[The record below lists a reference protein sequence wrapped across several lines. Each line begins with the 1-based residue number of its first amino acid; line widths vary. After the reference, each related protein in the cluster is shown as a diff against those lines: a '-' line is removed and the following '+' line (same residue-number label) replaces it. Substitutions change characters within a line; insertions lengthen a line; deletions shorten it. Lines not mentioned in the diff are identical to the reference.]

1 MKLYLIS
8 GLGADRRVFERLK
21 LNADVIHIS
30 WKMPLDNE
38 SLSSYV
44 QRLSSKI
51 DTSEDFCLGGL
62 SFGGVCA
69 QEITKTLKPEK
80 LVLISTVKN
89 QNEFPLRI
97 RLAFR
102 TGLYKL
108 VPNVVFKK
116 LAFSL
121 SRILTLTGKNAD
133 VKFKSMVAQIDKKVF
148 GWSIDKM
155 ANWDGAGDFP
165 YLHIHGTAE
174 RLLPAKNIKN
184 ATLIKGGGHLMVL
197 NNPKE
202 ISDLINRYLES

>member
-8 GLGADRRVFERLK
+8 GLGADGRVFERLK
-21 LNADVIHIS
+21 LNADVIHIP

-62 SFGGVCA
+62 SFGGMCA
-69 QEITKTLKPEK
+69 QEMAKHLKPKK
-80 LVLISTVKN
+80 LILISTAKGRD
-89 QNEFPLRI
+89 EFPLFVRF
-97 RLAFR
+97 AFKI
-102 TGLYKL
+102 GIYKL
-108 VPNVVFKK
+108 VPNIVYKRF
-116 LAFSL
+116 AFSA
-121 SRILTLTGKNAD
+121 SRLMGVFGKNAT
-133 VKFKSMVAQIDKKVF
+133 VNFKLMVVGIDKQLF

-155 ANWDGAGDFP
+155 ANWGGAGDFP
-165 YLHIHGTAE
+165 YFHVHGTADK
-174 RLLPAKNIKN
+174 LLPARCIKN

-197 NNPKE
+197 NSPKE